1 MMLHWRLT
9 MNSLLQAIAITGLFC
24 LGTNAAL
31 PQQPTAPINSTV
43 TSLDGAV
50 LYAELS
56 KTIDAKKAK
65 TGDPVTALLLADV
78 MSKGKIV
85 ARHDAKLTGHVTE
98 VQPHSKEN
106 PESRLGIVFDKV
118 MLKDGQE
125 LAFHSLLLA
134 IRPPERPQF
143 NVPSAPAPPGTPQ
156 GAAAA
161 ADRHYAMPK
170 GPTQPTLSPTMT
182 GAMNDQAKAMAE
194 SAPTGIEGLSLT
206 APANDGSRI
215 IVSLQRT
222 VKLES
227 GVRLELRIS
236 ESGQHQ

>member
-1 MMLHWRLT
+1 
-9 MNSLLQAIAITGLFC
+9 MNCSLQAIAIAGLFC
-24 LGTNAAL
+24 FSTVMPVLA
-31 PQQPTAPINSTV
+31 QQPSTTPVNSAV

-78 MSKGKIV
+78 MSKGRIV
-85 ARHDAKLTGHVTE
+85 ARHDAKLMGHVTE
-98 VQPHSKEN
+98 AQQHSKEN

-125 LAFHSLLLA
+125 LAFHSMLLA

-143 NVPSAPAPPGTPQ
+143 DVPSAPAPPGTSQ

-161 ADRHYAMPK
+161 ADRHYPMPK
-170 GPTQPTLSPTMT
+170 GPTQPKMSPTMT
-182 GAMNDQAKAMAE
+182 GAMEDQSKYVAG
-194 SAPTGIEGLSLT
+194 SAPTGIDGLSLT

-215 IVSLQRT
+215 IVSLQHT

-236 ESGQHQ
+236 DSGRQP

>member
-1 MMLHWRLT
+1 
-9 MNSLLQAIAITGLFC
+9 MNSVLQAIAITGLLC
-24 LGTNAAL
+24 ASTNAVLA
-31 PQQPTAPINSTV
+31 QQSSTAPVTSAV

-56 KTIDAKKAK
+56 KTVDAKKAK

-85 ARHDAKLTGHVTE
+85 ARHDAKLIGHVTE
-98 VQPHSKEN
+98 VQPHSKGN

-125 LAFHSLLLA
+125 LAFHSTLMA
-134 IRPPERPQF
+134 IRPPERVQF
-143 NVPSAPAPPGTPQ
+143 DVPNAPAPPGTSQ

-170 GPTQPTLSPTMT
+170 GPTPPKLSPTMT
-182 GAMNDQAKAMAE
+182 GAMDDQSKYVAGYAA
-194 SAPTGIEGLSLT
+194 TGIDGLSLT
-206 APANDGSRI
+206 APAKDGSRT
-215 IVSLQRT
+215 IVSLQHN

-236 ESGQHQ
+236 DSGHPQ